1 MNRHDNELGRS
12 RRYSEALVTASV
24 AAARLDRPSSPDT
37 RDWRYRPLAMHW
49 AAVAKAP
56 RDRGAR

>member
-12 RRYSEALVTASV
+12 RRYSEALVTASI
-24 AAARLDRPSSPDT
+24 AATRLDRPSRPDA
-37 RDWRYRPLAMHW
+37 RDWRYRPLAWHW
-49 AAVAKAP
+49 TAVTRAP